1 MRDAY
6 IRMMDVLHRACLV
19 GAGASIVILTAII
32 PWGVFTRYVLNSASS
47 WPEPLAI
54 LVMIWLSFLSA
65 VVCYREYLHIAVGIL
80 PSALTGAPR
89 VILGIAIELA
99 MLFTNLFMLWYGVK
113 LVQAT
118 WYQSIAEFPIMSVG
132 ASYLPVPIG
141 GAITAL
147 FVIERIWT
155 GRFFLS
161 PSAESVSTVSTE

>member
-1 MRDAY
+1 MRAAY
-6 IRMMDVLHRACLV
+6 IRMMDALHRACLF
-19 GAGASIVILTAII
+19 GAGVSIVIITIII

-65 VVCYREYLHIAVGIL
+65 IVCYREYLHIAVGIL
-80 PSALTGAPR
+80 PSMLTGTPR
-89 VILGIAIELA
+89 LMLGIAIEMA
-99 MLFTNLFMLWYGVK
+99 MLFTNLFMLWYGIK

-118 WYQSIAEFPIMSVG
+118 WYQSIAEFPVMSVG

-155 GRFFLS
+155 GRFFQE
-161 PSAESVSTVSTE
+161 PSADVVSSVSTE

>member
-6 IRMMDVLHRACLV
+6 ITAMDVLHRVCLFV
-19 GAGASIVILTAII
+19 AGASIVLITAII

-65 VVCYREYLHIAVGIL
+65 VVCYREYLHIAVGLL
-80 PSALTGAPR
+80 PSALTGMPR
-89 VILGIAIELA
+89 LMLGVAIELA
-99 MLFTNLFMLWYGVK
+99 MLFTNLFMLWYGIK
-113 LVQAT
+113 LVQVT

-155 GRFFLS
+155 GGFFQQ
-161 PSAESVSTVSTE
+161 PRAEAVSSISTE